1 MIISEI
7 KLNNSKYKPYL
18 KNLPVRTQVI
28 KVRCDNCGKEYNS
41 SYIYYEN
48 GIKNYG
54 KDLCQ
59 SCKQIEQYKQGKR
72 EKQKKHIGF
81 YATNYQKGKTYEEMY
96 NEQKIQKLK
105 EILSIKSSGKNNP
118 NYGGKYSKCESCKAK
133 KGETYEIRFGKEK
146 ANKMKKNLSNKF
158 SGSKNNMYGKPSP
171 QGSGNGW
178 SGWYKGWFFRSLLEL
193 SYMINVI
200 EKNGWKW
207 ENAESKKYKIPYTV
221 DDKKRRLCM
230 TRLAKIE
237 QKIFQI

>member
-146 ANKMKKNLSNKF
+146 ANKMKKKF
-158 SGSKNNMYGKPSP
+158 IK
-171 QGSGNGW
+171 
-178 SGWYKGWFFRSLLEL
+178 
-193 SYMINVI
+193 
-200 EKNGWKW
+200 
-207 ENAESKKYKIPYTV
+207 
-221 DDKKRRLCM
+221 
-230 TRLAKIE
+230 
-237 QKIFQI
+237 